1 MASYLSEGAPEEE
14 RRRQSGG
21 GVRSLFG
28 GGSRAQERTTVEED
42 DLEEKAEFEEDE
54 QLVGPHSQLFG
65 ENAPPGYYEY
75 VKKVALRE
83 KAPRTNYRPPAY
95 GKGVGKGRDGYG
107 VDAADGAKKKGLRA
121 FFRGDQDRH
130 SKVPSSVYSED
141 ESDERIVSNSD
152 AFYTDRNKMRR
163 PKKMHK
169 VRNKQ
174 AGQLGN
180 PEGYGEPKGFVA
192 SFIGAL
198 FGRRKLRMPP
208 DAEAEEARFKE
219 RFDGDIGKAPEGE
232 YQEDEEMEELRQ
244 VVQTTGGSR
253 LRDIAEATERAFAN
267 IPRFRN
273 AKGGGARR
281 RRTSSTDSIGA
292 SPKGFY
298 EDGVVSRKGELRFK
312 PERKRDEKYGLGDG
326 EYDSDA
332 QRPRSYSDEDGGNRR
347 GLIGKWTKGRKKR
360 AHENV
365 GGKEF
370 LKEGKNGEFL
380 GNAPAGYYDSD
391 DEGGLGGKRRG
402 GGRNELYSRRE
413 KAGPQMHGFRDGGKD
428 GDFRGKVG
436 RDGGFYGEER
446 YGADRERTGGFF
458 TGRRKAGGFGGA
470 GEDQFYAYI
479 RNRLASNE
487 YDGDGDGLQSP
498 FFVSGDAPDG
508 LYGRRED
515 KTAEKRG
522 WCFKYGIVKRTCVLI
537 FWIVVLNYFAT
548 VVILNED
555 YAWPQC
561 FVLPE
566 GWITLKRGTVLI
578 GSSAT
583 PPCDVDHEI
592 RRSNNWEPVPV
603 CKSYTTYC
611 NQDFVPA
618 SVDALLVC
626 LLMFPVWVMNEL
638 LQVKYKKMLYDTHR
652 KPGQDR
658 QKEIRRQIL
667 DQKDATVL
675 KERRGSWDALLN
687 RWKENKKKAKA
698 AKPNKR
704 AFHSW
709 QLNRMIFTTT
719 YFKAREEGG
728 KGSCEWLTKYC
739 GPSYRR
745 AYIMYLQSAI
755 FFVIALIVV
764 IPLMPDRVG
773 DYIEFD
779 SVFYLALLLL
789 SPVIIESFFNLW
801 CLLFVR
807 WPDKRIK
814 PKLLSPEEKRQR
826 KIEMFTNGTGEGST
840 VAPLRRNNTLT
851 EAERDERMNRPSKI
865 KKVEELRR
873 ASKRRAS
880 VEAAEARRASKKR
893 SSFLRMSTRRRSVA
907 REEDE
912 IEDLEAQQEQERQLE
927 EKQEEAMGNLEQAA
941 AAGGEVASAFREQ
954 TEARLR
960 MLEAG
965 VFGDGEV
972 GLLNPNNESLVG
984 IFLFFKDM
992 DIRLGKLEMQLFNR
1006 TFSDKAEARFKR
1018 LEERLYKTQRVERS
1032 KKTGGFTVSDT
1043 ADAYHERW
1051 DRDDN
1056 KARNVCLIIACH
1068 ESCYTVSATNAF
1080 KRTLECALEIFPPE
1094 AIFVCDN
1101 GNSPSPVDN
1110 TEQVCKAICL
1120 EKTGEEGV
1128 NYLYVPEGNKTHV
1141 QYWVSELWIPLLVRE
1156 GVCPDYEFAVV
1167 IDDDVPIPGD
1177 LNLQEAVDHLEQN
1190 DYVKAV
1196 GFGICAET
1204 EDGSRN
1210 VLVEC
1215 QDLEYKISGLS
1226 KIIMDKYGS
1235 VNYCHGAIAMWRRD
1249 IMGEHVLSHHNT
1261 MFHGEDMYMGILL
1274 HKLGR
1279 NLKISWR
1286 ANTLVPT
1293 YAPEDLL
1300 TLFNQRVRS
1309 WDIASHRKFLY
1320 FIRWLLFDCC
1330 GGWRKFIIK
1339 PFLVYGILI
1348 ELRDW
1353 QIFFLLIASIHRD
1366 PYTLIW
1372 LIYQLGLIGIG
1383 LFVMGFFVMR
1393 HRPDLRPS
1401 FRVCMI
1407 WFFYKLMLEFVR
1419 IVALLENV
1427 VRYAPWVKNN
1437 FRIDYRKKHFDDIVP
1452 QPESTQGIDW
1462 NTVWQRKESV
1472 IKSDD
1477 FNFDEEDLRNMEEG
1491 ESGESSEDEV

>member
-1 MASYLSEGAPEEE
+1 MYKDRTSTTVSMASYLNETVQDE
-14 RRRQSGG
+14 RYHEQVDVDG
-21 GVRSLFG
+21 
-28 GGSRAQERTTVEED
+28 E
-42 DLEEKAEFEEDE
+42 LEEKTEFTNEER
-54 QLVGPHSQLFG
+54 VAGPQSQLFG
-65 ENAPPGYYEY
+65 EEAPPGYYEY
-75 VKKVALRE
+75 VKKVAERDTKPSTNY
-83 KAPRTNYRPPAY
+83 KAPGY
-95 GKGVGKGRDGYG
+95 GNVGKGRDRFALQGAAGQKRKG
-107 VDAADGAKKKGLRA
+107 VLS
-121 FFRGDQDRH
+121 FFRPGQATLQ
-130 SKVPSSVYSED
+130 STSSVYTED
-141 ESDERIVSNSD
+141 ESDERIVPSSA
-152 AFYTDRNKMRR
+152 AFYTDRNKVKQ
-163 PKKMHK
+163 PKKLHQK
-169 VRNKQ
+169 IKR
-174 AGQLGN
+174 GR
-180 PEGYGEPKGFVA
+180 
-192 SFIGAL
+192 GAL
-198 FGRRKLRMPP
+198 GDGEQDNGPQGLLGALANFFGRTNGKVPL
-208 DAEAEEARFKE
+208 DAEEEEERFRN
-219 RFDGDIGKAPEGE
+219 RFDGDIGKAPAGE

-244 VVQTTGGSR
+244 VVQATGGSR

-267 IPRFRN
+267 IPRLRPPQLT
-273 AKGGGARR
+273 GGPRR
-281 RRTSSTDSIGA
+281 RRSSSTDSIGA

-312 PERKRDEKYGLGDG
+312 PERRRDEQLGLGTAERG
-326 EYDSDA
+326 EYEQDGRF
-332 QRPRSYSDEDGGNRR
+332 QDEDVGERR
-347 GLIGKWTKGRKKR
+347 GFLGKLTRGRKKNDR
-360 AHENV
+360 ERF
-365 GGKEF
+365 EEREY
-370 LKEGKNGEFL
+370 LQDTGEFL
-380 GNAPAGYYDSD
+380 GKAPVGYYDSD
-391 DEGGLGGKRRG
+391 EEQGTGRRKV
-402 GGRNELYSRRE
+402 GRNGLYSRRE
-413 KAGPQMHGFRDGGKD
+413 KVGAAPINRFRDARD
-428 GDFRGKVG
+428 RDLRGKVG
-436 RDGGFYGEER
+436 GGGGDFYGRDGLGG
-446 YGADRERTGGFF
+446 DRERMGRLHSGGRE
-458 TGRRKAGGFGGA
+458 GGGA
-470 GEDQFYAYI
+470 FSPEGEDQFYAYI

-487 YDGDGDGLQSP
+487 HGGEGGSP
-498 FFVSGDAPDG
+498 FFVSGDAPEG
-508 LYGRRED
+508 LYGRQQEAAAP
-515 KTAEKRG
+515 KKRR
-522 WCFKYGIVKRTCVLI
+522 WCFKYGIVKRGLVLV
-537 FWIVVLNYFAT
+537 FWILVLNYFST

-566 GWITLKRGTVLI
+566 GWITLQRGTVLL

-592 RRSNNWEPVPV
+592 RRSNNWEVVPV
-603 CKSYTTYC
+603 CKSFTTYC

-626 LLMFPVWVMNEL
+626 FMMFPIWIMNEL
-638 LQVKYKKMLYDTHR
+638 LQVKYKKMLFDTHR
-652 KPGQDR
+652 KPGQAR
-658 QKEIRRQIL
+658 QKEIRREIL
-667 DQKDATVL
+667 NQKDATVL

-687 RWKENKKKAKA
+687 RWKENKQKAKA

-719 YFKAREEGG
+719 YFKPREEGG
-728 KGSCEWLTKYC
+728 KGYCVSITKYC

-745 AYIMYLQSAI
+745 AYLMYLQSAI
-755 FFVIALIVV
+755 FLVIALIVV

-773 DYIEFD
+773 DYIQFD
-779 SVFYLALLLL
+779 SVFYLAILLL
-789 SPVIIESFFNLW
+789 SPIIIESFFNLW
-801 CLLFVR
+801 CLFFIR
-807 WPDKRIK
+807 WPDKRIR
-814 PKLLSPEEKRQR
+814 PKLETPEQKRQR
-826 KIEMFTNGTGEGST
+826 KIEDFKAQSEGST
-840 VAPLRRNNTLT
+840 RIPLRRNNTLT
-851 EAERDERMNRPSKI
+851 EAERDEKLNRPSKL
-865 KKVEELRR
+865 KKVEELKR
-873 ASKRRAS
+873 ASKRRES
-880 VEAAEARRASKKR
+880 VQRANSKRGGSKR
-893 SSFLRMSTRRRSVA
+893 GSFLRMTTRRASVEM
-907 REEDE
+907 EEKE
-912 IEDLEAQQEQERQLE
+912 PEDLEAQENEGRLLE

-941 AAGGEVASAFREQ
+941 AAGGEVASAFRTQ
-954 TEARLR
+954 TDARLR
-960 MLEAG
+960 NLEAA
-965 VFGDGEV
+965 VFGDGEE
-972 GLLNPNNESLVG
+972 GLLDPNNESLVG

-992 DIRLGKLEMQLFNR
+992 DIRLTKLEEQLFGR
-1006 TFSDKAEARFKR
+1006 KFGDKAETRFKR
-1018 LEERLYKTQRVERS
+1018 LEERLYKTQRVQRS
-1032 KKTGGFTVSDT
+1032 KRTGGFAVSDS
-1043 ADAYHERW
+1043 ADAYHKKW

-1080 KRTLECALEIFPPE
+1080 KRTLECALNIFPPE

-1110 TEQVCKAICL
+1110 TEQVCKAVCL
-1120 EKTGEEGV
+1120 EKTGEDSV

-1141 QYWVSELWIPLLVRE
+1141 QYWVSELWIPILVRE

-1167 IDDDVPIPGD
+1167 IDDDVPIPKS

-1204 EDGSRN
+1204 EDGSQN

-1274 HKLGR
+1274 HKLGK

-1320 FIRWLLFDCC
+1320 FIRWLLFDCF
-1330 GGWRKFIIK
+1330 GGWRKLIIK
-1339 PFLVYGILI
+1339 PFLLYGILI

-1353 QIFFLLIASIHRD
+1353 QIMFLLISSIHRD

-1401 FRVCMI
+1401 FRVCIM
-1407 WFFYKLMLEFVR
+1407 WFFYKLLLEFVR
-1419 IVALLENV
+1419 IVALLENI
-1427 VRYAPWVKNN
+1427 VRYSPWVKNN

-1452 QPESTQGIDW
+1452 QPETAKGIDW

-1472 IKSDD
+1472 IMSDD
-1477 FNFDEEDLRNMEEG
+1477 FNFDEEDLRNVEEG
-1491 ESGESSEDEV
+1491 GTDDSSSDEDV